1 MFKKP
6 KNAVS
11 GNALGLKMPERN
23 RESVLGRV
31 AELKRLRDRDASQ
44 AMKEH
49 EAKRL
54 EVLAKT
60 ARLRAERL
68 ARIFEKPTLPLKSRS
83 TKKI

>member
-1 MFKKP
+1 MSKKP
-6 KNAVS
+6 KKPVF
-11 GNALGLKMPERN
+11 GNSLGLKMPERN

-44 AMKEH
+44 AMKDH

-54 EVLAKT
+54 EGLIKT

-68 ARIFEKPTLPLKSRS
+68 ARIS
-83 TKKI
+83 